1 MHLLAIPSTSLDE
14 TETAVDL
21 GQTPADIMALSF
33 SDSDL
38 SALAAALAGEPGMSS
53 EPQAGEPQEP
63 PPSHVGGSL
72 RQCRFRGAPYDCALP
87 RRPRLL
93 ALRV

>member
-38 SALAAALAGEPGMSS
+38 SALAAAWRASPGSAS
-53 EPQAGEPQEP
+53 EPQAGEP
-63 PPSHVGGSL
+63 
-72 RQCRFRGAPYDCALP
+72 
-87 RRPRLL
+87 
-93 ALRV
+93 